1 MSPTTVA
8 ARSPLR
14 WLVLTLGGMLA
25 AVALSLSMP
34 GASFAAS
41 GDDGGDDSTDLP
53 YTIVVNVR
61 SGGEAVAGATVTV
74 KGGDFE
80 GEATTDEDGR
90 AHIGVPDKETVWTIE
105 LVKSSLPSGVEAP
118 DGFAFTQEA
127 TFGAGSSV
135 TKNFTLVA
143 AERQTTSFADQLAS
157 RVVNGLNFGLMLAL
171 AAIGLSVHFGFAGLL
186 NMGVAG
192 FMAIGAYGF
201 AISILTF
208 GLAWPVAALIGLLAA
223 VVFAIILGIPTLRLR
238 GDYLAIVTIA
248 AAEVLRLLF
257 LTSSFRQWTGS
268 ADGLSGFQASFRA
281 SNPLPPGKWG
291 FGPWTYQS
299 DQWWVIVVGIITIA
313 IVVLFVWLLM
323 SSPWGRV
330 IRGIREDED
339 AVRSLGKN
347 VFAFK
352 MQALIVGGMIIA
364 AGGIITAM
372 GTNVNPNVYV
382 TSQTFF
388 VWTALLLGGAA
399 TIFGPV
405 LGAVLFWMVRAFLS
419 NLLPAMV
426 QAGLLPFLTVEQSQ
440 MLVFVLVGIAL
451 MLIVIF
457 RPQGILGSKKELT
470 FVR

>member
-1 MSPTTVA
+1 MQARIAIRRIVGWGLVA
-8 ARSPLR
+8 I
-14 WLVLTLGGMLA
+14 A
-25 AVALSLSMP
+25 AVIAW
-34 GASFAAS
+34 
-41 GDDGGDDSTDLP
+41 
-53 YTIVVNVR
+53 R
-61 SGGEAVAGATVTV
+61 
-74 KGGDFE
+74 
-80 GEATTDEDGR
+80 
-90 AHIGVPDKETVWTIE
+90 
-105 LVKSSLPSGVEAP
+105 
-118 DGFAFTQEA
+118 
-127 TFGAGSSV
+127 
-135 TKNFTLVA
+135 
-143 AERQTTSFADQLAS
+143 
-157 RVVNGLNFGLMLAL
+157 LM
-171 AAIGLSVHFGFAGLL
+171 
-186 NMGVAG
+186 
-192 FMAIGAYGF
+192 
-201 AISILTF
+201 
-208 GLAWPVAALIGLLAA
+208 
-223 VVFAIILGIPTLRLR
+223 
-238 GDYLAIVTIA
+238 
-248 AAEVLRLLF
+248 
-257 LTSSFRQWTGS
+257 
-268 ADGLSGFQASFRA
+268 
-281 SNPLPPGKWG
+281 K
-291 FGPWTYQS
+291 
-299 DQWWVIVVGIITIA
+299 
-313 IVVLFVWLLM
+313 
-323 SSPWGRV
+323 SPWGRV
-330 IRGIREDED
+330 IKGIREDED